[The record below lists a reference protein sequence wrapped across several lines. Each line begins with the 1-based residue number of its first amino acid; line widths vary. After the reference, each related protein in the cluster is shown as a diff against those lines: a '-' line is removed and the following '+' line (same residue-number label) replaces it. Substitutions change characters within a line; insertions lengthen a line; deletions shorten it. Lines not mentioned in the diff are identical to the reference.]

1 MFIMS
6 KKTVR
11 EQKATF
17 SVGTEGFSIHTFE
30 IRKLLTGWE
39 YRKIK
44 TFLYDEAKSTYKESD
59 LPDYECHVCT
69 AYHKQGIHKIRL
81 IHSGGE
87 SFCERYGMEMIVN
100 PRKLLDPK
108 ASYLGIFEPAEEN
121 VKKLI
126 KSFGKL
132 FKGTMIP
139 NELNVYKVSRI
150 DLCVNVHCD
159 TGKIFRELVRVLR
172 KLPTP
177 HKYKRVYKK
186 HGGKKE
192 NKLYN
197 KHYIRFHCGTHDLVI
212 YDKTYQLQHN
222 HLNVGFEKLPK
233 GVLRI
238 EMCCLRPYLK
248 KIEKKQ
254 ELEKGGEVLWYM
266 MQNSEQMLIKKV
278 CACFPHWKYY
288 QKTEL
293 EERIK
298 NSRCPENQKGW
309 MLRLVEQMQRRQTF
323 ESAFQSMDLTDK
335 EGRTLLERFERLGI
349 SPVPLREKFCANV
362 LLDLGELLQQI
373 ASEHEAK
380 VPYAAVKYR

>member
-1 MFIMS
+1 MS
-6 KKTVR
+6 KKMVG
-11 EQKATF
+11 EKNATF
-17 SVGTEGFSIHTFE
+17 SVGSEGFSIHTFE
-30 IRKLLTGWE
+30 ISRSLTEWE

-44 TFLYDEAKSTYKESD
+44 GFLYDEIKSTYKEVALSD
-59 LPDYECHVCT
+59 YKCHVCT
-69 AYHKQGIHKIRL
+69 GYHKQGIHKIRM
-81 IHSGGE
+81 IHLGGE
-87 SFCERYGMEMIVN
+87 SFCDRYRMEMIVN

-108 ASYLGIFEPAEEN
+108 ASYLGIFEPSEEN
-121 VKKLI
+121 VKKLT
-126 KSFGKL
+126 KNFRKL
-132 FKGTMIP
+132 FKGTLIP
-139 NELNVYKVSRI
+139 DELDAYKVSRI
-150 DLCVNVHCD
+150 DLCVNIHCD
-159 TGKIFRELVRVLR
+159 TGKIFHELVRVLR

-177 HKYKRVYKK
+177 RKYQRVYKK

-192 NKLYN
+192 NSLYN
-197 KHYIRFHCGTHDLVI
+197 RHYIKFHCGTHGLVI
-212 YDKTYQLQHN
+212 YDKTYQMGKN
-222 HLNVGFEKLPK
+222 NLNVSYEKLPK

-266 MQNSEQMLIKKV
+266 TQNSEQLLIKTV

-288 QKTEL
+288 QKSEL

-298 NSRCPENQKGW
+298 NSRCPEDQKAW
-309 MLRLVEQMQRRQTF
+309 MLRLVEQMRRKQTF
-323 ESAFQSMDLTDK
+323 ESAFQSMGLTDK

-373 ASEHEAK
+373 ASAKEAK
-380 VPYAAVKYR
+380 VLYAAIKYR